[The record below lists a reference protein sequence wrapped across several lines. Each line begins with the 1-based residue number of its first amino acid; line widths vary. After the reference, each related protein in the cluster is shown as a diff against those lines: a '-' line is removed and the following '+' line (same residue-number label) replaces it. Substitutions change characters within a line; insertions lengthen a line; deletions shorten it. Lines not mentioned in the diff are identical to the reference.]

1 MPEPIRPLDDLAAQ
15 AKEVPMLPAHEI
27 RRRGDRRRTVRRV
40 ATGFAAAAIAAGV
53 GTGVWAVAPYMDGL
67 RGPQW
72 ANTAVPSPAPTT
84 ETDSPSP
91 EPSVE
96 PTPTAAPQPTVA
108 PVDPPT
114 WANVPTVEQMYPYGS
129 SPLLGVLS
137 ESDAMGESAKG
148 LCDRGEW
155 GSPTTTLVRSFGIE
169 GELPT
174 YAIVLGYAD
183 EAAASDGFDQIH
195 TSAVECEATM
205 TAAGWDRVSIAE
217 DTRLPF
223 DASTVDASPAR
234 ASYFFGMAVKEGEDI
249 GVFNDTL
256 VMQAGERVVWLVSTF
271 EGMDNNCSVLPN
283 DDAGQCSFAK
293 SMPEIL
299 ELLVK

>member
-1 MPEPIRPLDDLAAQ
+1 MPEHIPQLDDLAAQ
-15 AKEVPMLPAHEI
+15 AQEAPMLPAHEV
-27 RRRGDRRRTVRRV
+27 RRLGDRRRTTRRAGLAV
-40 ATGFAAAAIAAGV
+40 AAVGAVAALGV
-53 GTGVWAVAPYMDGL
+53 GVLAVTPLL
-67 RGPQW
+67 RGADNPDW
-72 ANTAVPSPAPTT
+72 AA
-84 ETDSPSP
+84 SPSP
-91 EPSVE
+91 TVSPTESPSASPDPTASPSPTDAPSPTAPAL
-96 PTPTAAPQPTVA
+96 PTPPS
-108 PVDPPT
+108 
-114 WANVPTVEQMYPYGS
+114 WANVPTVELMYPYDPS
-129 SPLLGVLS
+129 MVGVLS
-137 ESDAMGESAKG
+137 ESEAMGEPAKG

-183 EAAASDGFDQIH
+183 EAAASEGYEQIH
-195 TSAVECEATM
+195 TAAIECETIM
-205 TAAGWDRVSIAE
+205 TEAGWDRVSSAE

-223 DASTVDASPAR
+223 DGSTVEAEPTR
-234 ASYFFGMAVKEGEDI
+234 AAYFFGMAVMEGEDV

-271 EGMDNNCSVLPN
+271 EGMDNNCSVLAG

-293 SMPEIL
+293 SMPEVL

>member
-1 MPEPIRPLDDLAAQ
+1 MPEHIPQLDDLAAQ
-15 AKEVPMLPAHEI
+15 AQEAPMLPAHEV
-27 RRRGDRRRTVRRV
+27 RRLGDRRRTTRRAGLAV
-40 ATGFAAAAIAAGV
+40 AAVGAVAALGV
-53 GTGVWAVAPYMDGL
+53 GVLAVTPLL
-67 RGPQW
+67 RGADNPDW
-72 ANTAVPSPAPTT
+72 AA
-84 ETDSPSP
+84 SPSP
-91 EPSVE
+91 TVSPTASPSASPDPTASPSPTDAPSPTAPAL
-96 PTPTAAPQPTVA
+96 PTPPS
-108 PVDPPT
+108 
-114 WANVPTVEQMYPYGS
+114 WANVPTVELMYPYDPS
-129 SPLLGVLS
+129 MVGVLS
-137 ESDAMGESAKG
+137 ESEAMGEPAKG

-183 EAAASDGFDQIH
+183 EAAASEGYEQIH
-195 TSAVECEATM
+195 TAAIECETIM
-205 TAAGWDRVSIAE
+205 TEAGWDRVSSAE

-223 DASTVDASPAR
+223 NGSTVEAEPTR
-234 ASYFFGMAVKEGEDI
+234 AAYFFGMAVMEGEDV

-271 EGMDNNCSVLPN
+271 EGMDNNCSVLAG

-293 SMPEIL
+293 SMPEVL

>member
-1 MPEPIRPLDDLAAQ
+1 MPEHIPQLDDLAAQ
-15 AKEVPMLPAHEI
+15 AQEAPMLPAHEV
-27 RRRGDRRRTVRRV
+27 RRLGDRRRTTRRAGLAV
-40 ATGFAAAAIAAGV
+40 AAVGAVAALGV
-53 GTGVWAVAPYMDGL
+53 GVWAVTPLL
-67 RGPQW
+67 RGADNPDW
-72 ANTAVPSPAPTT
+72 AA
-84 ETDSPSP
+84 SPSP
-91 EPSVE
+91 TVSPTVSPTASPD
-96 PTPTAAPQPTVA
+96 PTPSPSPTDAPSPTAPAV
-108 PVDPPT
+108 PVPPT
-114 WANVPTVEQMYPYGS
+114 WANVPTAALMYPYGS
-129 SPLLGVLS
+129 SPLVGVLS
-137 ESDAMGESAKG
+137 ESEAMGETAKG

-183 EAAASDGFDQIH
+183 EAAASEGFDQIH
-195 TSAVECEATM
+195 TAAVECESIM
-205 TAAGWDRVSIAE
+205 TEAGWDRVSSAE

-223 DASTVDASPAR
+223 DGSTVEEEPTR
-234 ASYFFGMAVKEGEDI
+234 AAYFFGMAVMEGEDV

-271 EGMDNNCSVLPN
+271 EGMDNNCSVLAN

-293 SMPEIL
+293 SMPEVL

>member
-1 MPEPIRPLDDLAAQ
+1 MPEHIPQLDDLAAQ
-15 AKEVPMLPAHEI
+15 AQEAPMLPAHEV
-27 RRRGDRRRTVRRV
+27 RRLGDRRRTTRRAGLAV
-40 ATGFAAAAIAAGV
+40 AAVGAVAALGV
-53 GTGVWAVAPYMDGL
+53 GVLAVTPLL
-67 RGPQW
+67 RGADNPDW
-72 ANTAVPSPAPTT
+72 AA
-84 ETDSPSP
+84 SPSP
-91 EPSVE
+91 TVSPTVSPTASPD
-96 PTPTAAPQPTVA
+96 PTPSPSPTDAPSPTAPALPT
-108 PVDPPT
+108 PPS
-114 WANVPTVEQMYPYGS
+114 WANVPTVELMYPYDPS
-129 SPLLGVLS
+129 MVGVLS
-137 ESDAMGESAKG
+137 ESEAMGEPAKG

-183 EAAASDGFDQIH
+183 EAAASEGYEQIH
-195 TSAVECEATM
+195 TAAIECETIM
-205 TAAGWDRVSIAE
+205 TEAGWDRVSSAE

-223 DASTVDASPAR
+223 DGSTVEAEPTR
-234 ASYFFGMAVKEGEDI
+234 AAYFFGMAVMEGEDV

-271 EGMDNNCSVLPN
+271 EGMDNNCSVLAG

-293 SMPEIL
+293 SMPEVL